1 VNTAWE
7 YRDYRFSRDVAR
19 GEIKALLTSLAEVE
33 RWELD
38 YVRLTNDGRRF
49 VRVRRKVFLLRRSA

>member
-1 VNTAWE
+1 MNTVWE
-7 YRDYRFSRDVAR
+7 YRDFTFSRDVAR
-19 GEIKALLTSLAEVE
+19 ADIKALLTSLAEVE

-38 YVRLTNDGRRF
+38 RVRITNDGRRF

>member
-1 VNTAWE
+1 MNTVWE